1 MARRGNK
8 QNTLIDWLV
17 YALYRLLGLA
27 LHPLP
32 LPLIFIF
39 GEGLGLC
46 GYLWLGNYRRL
57 AKRNLRIAFPEWSA
71 QEVRRCTRLHFRHLT
86 ANLLCA
92 FVLTHKRWEQI
103 EHRIDRTIY
112 GRREREMA
120 EMSSVVGALNHIGNW
135 ELFVFI
141 PKWLPRSGYGAI
153 FQRLRNRLVD
163 EHIRR
168 SRTRSGVELLDRSEG
183 FNRGLTIL
191 RNGGVL
197 GVLVDQHAGDKGVWT
212 PFFGR
217 LASTTPLPAI
227 LAKKT
232 DATIVRAAL
241 FTAGVARWQLQGE
254 KYRPEPNASVEE
266 VTFRVNLDLEEQIR
280 RRPSDWFWVHDRWKT
295 PNPRFL
301 LSGYKRGVYVPDRFN
316 LKPFEILIRGSNW
329 LGDAVMSVE
338 AVRRIKRGRPD
349 ARVTILVKRSLADF
363 WEGVPEV
370 DAVIVFEP
378 GESVWS
384 VSRKLRNRF
393 DVAILFPNSPRS
405 GLEVWLAGIPRRV
418 GYARPWRDWFL
429 NQFIP
434 DPTKTTQ
441 TEHQS
446 RHYLRIA
453 ERIGADMDEALPEVS
468 PRNAE
473 PNLLG
478 LCPGAE
484 YGPAKRWPDFARAA
498 KILSDKH
505 SLHWLIFGTAKEKEL
520 GSAVAAELGASAI
533 DLTGKTSLAELMQ
546 QLRRCQL
553 LLTNDTGTMHLAA
566 HLGVPVVAIFGS
578 TDPVATGPKGDQ
590 HTILRHPVECSP
602 CFRRVCPID
611 FRCMTRIT
619 VDQVVAAVETALS
632 RPAREVDFR
641 KLGIS

>member
-1 MARRGNK
+1 MARRRKNR
-8 QNTLIDWLV
+8 NSLNDWLV
-17 YALYRLLGLA
+17 YALYRLLGLG
-27 LHPLP
+27 LHLFPVPLTF
-32 LPLIFIF
+32 LF
-39 GEGLGLC
+39 GEILGFC
-46 GYLWLGNYRRL
+46 GYLLLGHYRRL
-57 AKRNLRIAFPEWSA
+57 AKRNLRIAFPEWSD
-71 QEVRRCTRLHFRHLT
+71 QEVRRCARRHFRHVT

-92 FVLTHKRWEQI
+92 FILTHKRWEQI

-112 GRREREMA
+112 EHRGQEIE

-191 RNGGVL
+191 RNGGAL

-217 LASTTPLPAI
+217 LASTTPLAAI

-241 FTAGVARWQLQGE
+241 YTAGVARWRLEGE
-254 KYRPEPNASVEE
+254 KYQPGSSVEE
-266 VTFRVNLDLEEQIR
+266 TTFRVNLDLEEQVR
-280 RRPSDWFWVHDRWKT
+280 RQPSDWFWVHDRWKT

-301 LSGYKRGVYVPDRFN
+301 LSGYKRGVYVPDGFN
-316 LKPFEILIRGSNW
+316 LKPFEILIRSSNW

-349 ARVTILVKRSLADF
+349 ARVTILVKKSLADF
-363 WEGVPEV
+363 WESVPEV

-378 GESVWS
+378 GESVFS

-418 GYARPWRDWFL
+418 GYSRAWRDWFL

-434 DPTKTTQ
+434 DPPKTPEI
-441 TEHQS
+441 EHQS

-453 ERIGADMDEALPEVS
+453 ERIGADMEEALPSVS

-473 PNLLG
+473 RNLLG

-498 KILSDKH
+498 KILADRH
-505 SLHWLIFGTAKEKEL
+505 SLHWLIFGTAKEQEL
-520 GSAVAAELGASAI
+520 GSAVAAELGPSAT

-553 LLTNDTGTMHLAA
+553 LLTNDTGTMHLAS

-590 HTILRHPVECSP
+590 HTVLRHPVECSP

-619 VDQVVAAVETALS
+619 VDQVVGAVEATLS
-632 RPAREVDFR
+632 RPSSVVGVR

>member
-1 MARRGNK
+1 
-8 QNTLIDWLV
+8 
-17 YALYRLLGLA
+17 
-27 LHPLP
+27 
-32 LPLIFIF
+32 
-39 GEGLGLC
+39 
-46 GYLWLGNYRRL
+46 
-57 AKRNLRIAFPEWSA
+57 
-71 QEVRRCTRLHFRHLT
+71 
-86 ANLLCA
+86 
-92 FVLTHKRWEQI
+92 
-103 EHRIDRTIY
+103 
-112 GRREREMA
+112 
-120 EMSSVVGALNHIGNW
+120 
-135 ELFVFI
+135 
-141 PKWLPRSGYGAI
+141 
-153 FQRLRNRLVD
+153 
-163 EHIRR
+163 
-168 SRTRSGVELLDRSEG
+168 
-183 FNRGLTIL
+183 
-191 RNGGVL
+191 
-197 GVLVDQHAGDKGVWT
+197 
-212 PFFGR
+212 
-217 LASTTPLPAI
+217 
-227 LAKKT
+227 
-232 DATIVRAAL
+232 
-241 FTAGVARWQLQGE
+241 
-254 KYRPEPNASVEE
+254 
-266 VTFRVNLDLEEQIR
+266 
-280 RRPSDWFWVHDRWKT
+280 
-295 PNPRFL
+295 
-301 LSGYKRGVYVPDRFN
+301 
-316 LKPFEILIRGSNW
+316 
-329 LGDAVMSVE
+329 
-338 AVRRIKRGRPD
+338 
-349 ARVTILVKRSLADF
+349 LVKRSLADF
-363 WEGVPEV
+363 WESVPEV

-434 DPTKTTQ
+434 EPTKTTQ
-441 TEHQS
+441 IEHQS

-453 ERIGADMDEALPEVS
+453 ERIGADMEEALPEVS

-520 GSAVAAELGASAI
+520 GSAVAAELGASAT

>member
-1 MARRGNK
+1 
-8 QNTLIDWLV
+8 
-17 YALYRLLGLA
+17 
-27 LHPLP
+27 
-32 LPLIFIF
+32 
-39 GEGLGLC
+39 
-46 GYLWLGNYRRL
+46 
-57 AKRNLRIAFPEWSA
+57 
-71 QEVRRCTRLHFRHLT
+71 
-86 ANLLCA
+86 
-92 FVLTHKRWEQI
+92 
-103 EHRIDRTIY
+103 
-112 GRREREMA
+112 
-120 EMSSVVGALNHIGNW
+120 
-135 ELFVFI
+135 
-141 PKWLPRSGYGAI
+141 
-153 FQRLRNRLVD
+153 
-163 EHIRR
+163 
-168 SRTRSGVELLDRSEG
+168 
-183 FNRGLTIL
+183 
-191 RNGGVL
+191 
-197 GVLVDQHAGDKGVWT
+197 
-212 PFFGR
+212 

-241 FTAGVARWQLQGE
+241 YTAGVARWWLEGE
-254 KYRPEPNASVEE
+254 KYRPEPNSSIEE

-280 RRPSDWFWVHDRWKT
+280 KQPSDWFWVHDRWKT

-301 LSGYKRGVYVPDRFN
+301 LSGYKRGVYVPDRSK
-316 LKPFEILIRGSNW
+316 LKPFEILIRSSNW

-349 ARVTILVKRSLADF
+349 ARVTILVKKSLADF
-363 WEGVPEV
+363 WTSVPEV
-370 DAVIVFEP
+370 DAVIVFEL
-378 GESVWS
+378 GESVFS

-418 GYARPWRDWFL
+418 GYSRPWRDWFL

-434 DPTKTTQ
+434 DPPKTTEI
-441 TEHQS
+441 EHQS

-453 ERIGADMDEALPEVS
+453 ERIGADMDEVLPDVN
-468 PRNAE
+468 PRNPEA
-473 PNLLG
+473 NLLG

-498 KILSDKH
+498 KILADKH

-520 GSAVAAELGASAI
+520 GSTVAAGLGLSAT

-546 QLRRCQL
+546 QLQRCQL

-602 CFRRVCPID
+602 CFLRVSTIK
-611 FRCMTRIT
+611 FRYMTRIT
-619 VDQVVAAVETALS
+619 VDQVVQAVETGLS
-632 RPAREVDFR
+632 RPTNEVDVR